1 MDERKADSLTV
12 TLNIDA
18 EQLPA
23 LQGALAFLADICS
36 TYGLVRD
43 GSVRED
49 CEQNKHYGE
58 ALGYILFLASQ
69 IGEAALD
76 NA

>member
-12 TLNIDA
+12 TLDIDA

-23 LQGALAFLADICS
+23 LQGALAFLADVCN
-36 TYGLVRD
+36 TYGID
-43 GSVRED
+43 GSGAVKED
-49 CEQNKHYGE
+49 SAEHRHYGE
-58 ALGYILFLASQ
+58 ALGYILYIAAA

-76 NA
+76 N

>member
-12 TLNIDA
+12 TLDIDA

-23 LQGALAFLADICS
+23 LQGALAFLADMCS
-36 TYGLVRD
+36 TYGLARD
-43 GSVRED
+43 GTVRENTP
-49 CEQNKHYGE
+49 QHRHYGE
-58 ALGYILFLASQ
+58 ALSYVLYLAAA

-76 NA
+76 N